1 MYITRHMEKP
11 VMELNEQ
18 YPVLLLTGP
27 RQVGKTTMLE
37 HLIEVEG
44 KGRKKVSLDDLTLRE
59 LAKTDPKMFFQLY
72 QPPLL
77 IDEVQ
82 YAPELFPYIKIMVDE
97 RHQPGD
103 FWLTGSQ
110 LFKMME
116 GVQESL
122 AGRVALLHLSPL
134 SQSEIMKRP
143 PEPPFSL
150 ELPLLSERQN
160 GRQMLNTPKVFQ
172 RIHQGGMPALVTGT
186 YSNASIFYSSY
197 IDTYM
202 ERDVRRLSN
211 DIDSLKFL
219 RFLRSVAARTSQQ
232 VNYKGIAD
240 DAEIDQTTAKNWLH
254 VLEALGIIFLLEPY
268 SNNVLKRTVST
279 PKLYFYDSGIVC
291 YLTRWSSPET
301 AMEGAMSGALLE
313 NYTVAEII
321 KTYQNAGQEPFLY
334 YYRDKDAREIDL
346 ILERDGKLFPIEIK
360 KMASPPKKLTKV
372 FDLIDPAHSDS
383 FNAFAYI
390 RDDKDVMKLVNNF
403 IKNTTPK
410 GAQQNDPFWERSE
423 IALDTAL
430 ILYLI
435 HEAPPEEQNFEMLI
449 YMMNFAEVR
458 EEDDQY
464 RSPLDMLFRV
474 LEEEQPNHVA
484 VKQYKAFKQ
493 AAGDICSK

>member
-160 GRQMLNTPKVFQ
+160 GRQMLNTPEVFQ

-372 FDLIDPAHSDS
+372 FDLID
-383 FNAFAYI
+383 
-390 RDDKDVMKLVNNF
+390 K
-403 IKNTTPK
+403 
-410 GAQQNDPFWERSE
+410 
-423 IALDTAL
+423 
-430 ILYLI
+430 
-435 HEAPPEEQNFEMLI
+435 
-449 YMMNFAEVR
+449 
-458 EEDDQY
+458 
-464 RSPLDMLFRV
+464 SPLQRGTGAILCMADQLG
-474 LEEEQPNHVA
+474 
-484 VKQYKAFKQ
+484 AFDQ
-493 AAGDICSK
+493 NNLIEPISLI

>member
-37 HLIEVEG
+37 HLLEVEG
-44 KGRKKVSLDDLTLRE
+44 RGRKKVSLDDLTLRE

-160 GRQMLNTPKVFQ
+160 GRQMLNTPEVFQ

-232 VNYKGIAD
+232 FNYKGSAD

-372 FDLIDPAHSDS
+372 FDLID
-383 FNAFAYI
+383 
-390 RDDKDVMKLVNNF
+390 K
-403 IKNTTPK
+403 
-410 GAQQNDPFWERSE
+410 
-423 IALDTAL
+423 
-430 ILYLI
+430 
-435 HEAPPEEQNFEMLI
+435 
-449 YMMNFAEVR
+449 
-458 EEDDQY
+458 
-464 RSPLDMLFRV
+464 SPLQRGTGAILCMADQLG
-474 LEEEQPNHVA
+474 
-484 VKQYKAFKQ
+484 AFDQ
-493 AAGDICSK
+493 NNLIVPISLI

>member
-1 MYITRHMEKP
+1 MYITRHMEKT
-11 VMELNEQ
+11 VIELNEQ

-160 GRQMLNTPKVFQ
+160 GRQMLNTPEVFQ
-172 RIHQGGMPALVTGT
+172 HIHQGGMPALVTGT

-346 ILERDGKLFPIEIK
+346 ILEQDGKLFPTEIK

-372 FDLIDPAHSDS
+372 FDLID
-383 FNAFAYI
+383 
-390 RDDKDVMKLVNNF
+390 K
-403 IKNTTPK
+403 
-410 GAQQNDPFWERSE
+410 
-423 IALDTAL
+423 
-430 ILYLI
+430 
-435 HEAPPEEQNFEMLI
+435 
-449 YMMNFAEVR
+449 
-458 EEDDQY
+458 
-464 RSPLDMLFRV
+464 SPLQRGTGAILCMADQLG
-474 LEEEQPNHVA
+474 
-484 VKQYKAFKQ
+484 AFDQ
-493 AAGDICSK
+493 NNLIVPISLI

>member
-160 GRQMLNTPKVFQ
+160 GRQMLNTPEVFQ

-211 DIDSLKFL
+211 DIDSVKFL

-240 DAEIDQTTAKNWLH
+240 DAELDQTTAKNWLH

-372 FDLIDPAHSDS
+372 FDLID
-383 FNAFAYI
+383 
-390 RDDKDVMKLVNNF
+390 K
-403 IKNTTPK
+403 
-410 GAQQNDPFWERSE
+410 
-423 IALDTAL
+423 
-430 ILYLI
+430 
-435 HEAPPEEQNFEMLI
+435 
-449 YMMNFAEVR
+449 
-458 EEDDQY
+458 
-464 RSPLDMLFRV
+464 SPLQRGTGAILCMADQLG
-474 LEEEQPNHVA
+474 
-484 VKQYKAFKQ
+484 AFDQ
-493 AAGDICSK
+493 NNLIVPISLI

>member
-110 LFKMME
+110 LFKMMK

-160 GRQMLNTPKVFQ
+160 GRQMLNTPEVFQ

-346 ILERDGKLFPIEIK
+346 ILEQDGKLFPIEIK

-372 FDLIDPAHSDS
+372 FDLID
-383 FNAFAYI
+383 
-390 RDDKDVMKLVNNF
+390 K
-403 IKNTTPK
+403 
-410 GAQQNDPFWERSE
+410 
-423 IALDTAL
+423 
-430 ILYLI
+430 
-435 HEAPPEEQNFEMLI
+435 
-449 YMMNFAEVR
+449 
-458 EEDDQY
+458 
-464 RSPLDMLFRV
+464 SPLQRGTGAILCMADQLG
-474 LEEEQPNHVA
+474 
-484 VKQYKAFKQ
+484 AFDQ
-493 AAGDICSK
+493 NNLIVPISLI

>member
-110 LFKMME
+110 LFKMMK

-160 GRQMLNTPKVFQ
+160 GRQMLNTPEVFQ

-240 DAEIDQTTAKNWLH
+240 DAEIYQSTAKNWLH

-372 FDLIDPAHSDS
+372 FDLID
-383 FNAFAYI
+383 
-390 RDDKDVMKLVNNF
+390 K
-403 IKNTTPK
+403 
-410 GAQQNDPFWERSE
+410 
-423 IALDTAL
+423 
-430 ILYLI
+430 
-435 HEAPPEEQNFEMLI
+435 
-449 YMMNFAEVR
+449 
-458 EEDDQY
+458 
-464 RSPLDMLFRV
+464 SPLQRGTGAILCMADQLG
-474 LEEEQPNHVA
+474 
-484 VKQYKAFKQ
+484 AFDQ
-493 AAGDICSK
+493 NNLIVPISLI

>member
-37 HLIEVEG
+37 QLIEVEG

-160 GRQMLNTPKVFQ
+160 GRQMLNTPEVFQ

-372 FDLIDPAHSDS
+372 FDLID
-383 FNAFAYI
+383 
-390 RDDKDVMKLVNNF
+390 K
-403 IKNTTPK
+403 
-410 GAQQNDPFWERSE
+410 
-423 IALDTAL
+423 
-430 ILYLI
+430 
-435 HEAPPEEQNFEMLI
+435 
-449 YMMNFAEVR
+449 
-458 EEDDQY
+458 
-464 RSPLDMLFRV
+464 SPLQRGTGAILCMADQLG
-474 LEEEQPNHVA
+474 
-484 VKQYKAFKQ
+484 AFDQ
-493 AAGDICSK
+493 NNLIVPISLI

>member
-44 KGRKKVSLDDLTLRE
+44 RGRKKVSLDDLTLRE

-160 GRQMLNTPKVFQ
+160 GRQMLNTPEVFQ
-172 RIHQGGMPALVTGT
+172 HIHQGGMPALVTGT

-372 FDLIDPAHSDS
+372 FDLID
-383 FNAFAYI
+383 
-390 RDDKDVMKLVNNF
+390 K
-403 IKNTTPK
+403 
-410 GAQQNDPFWERSE
+410 
-423 IALDTAL
+423 
-430 ILYLI
+430 
-435 HEAPPEEQNFEMLI
+435 
-449 YMMNFAEVR
+449 
-458 EEDDQY
+458 
-464 RSPLDMLFRV
+464 SPLQRGTGAILCMADQLG
-474 LEEEQPNHVA
+474 
-484 VKQYKAFKQ
+484 AFDQ
-493 AAGDICSK
+493 NNLIVPISLI

>member
-160 GRQMLNTPKVFQ
+160 GRQMLNTPEVFQ
-172 RIHQGGMPALVTGT
+172 HIHQGGMPALVTGT

-254 VLEALGIIFLLEPY
+254 VLEALGIIFLLEPH

-372 FDLIDPAHSDS
+372 FDLID
-383 FNAFAYI
+383 
-390 RDDKDVMKLVNNF
+390 K
-403 IKNTTPK
+403 
-410 GAQQNDPFWERSE
+410 
-423 IALDTAL
+423 
-430 ILYLI
+430 
-435 HEAPPEEQNFEMLI
+435 
-449 YMMNFAEVR
+449 
-458 EEDDQY
+458 
-464 RSPLDMLFRV
+464 SPLQRGTGAILCMADQLG
-474 LEEEQPNHVA
+474 
-484 VKQYKAFKQ
+484 AFDQ
-493 AAGDICSK
+493 NNLIVPISLI

>member
-160 GRQMLNTPKVFQ
+160 GRQMLNTPEVFQ
-172 RIHQGGMPALVTGT
+172 HIHQGGMPALVTGT

-219 RFLRSVAARTSQQ
+219 HFLRSVAARTSQQ

-372 FDLIDPAHSDS
+372 FDLID
-383 FNAFAYI
+383 
-390 RDDKDVMKLVNNF
+390 K
-403 IKNTTPK
+403 
-410 GAQQNDPFWERSE
+410 
-423 IALDTAL
+423 
-430 ILYLI
+430 
-435 HEAPPEEQNFEMLI
+435 
-449 YMMNFAEVR
+449 
-458 EEDDQY
+458 
-464 RSPLDMLFRV
+464 SPLQRGTGAILCMADQLG
-474 LEEEQPNHVA
+474 
-484 VKQYKAFKQ
+484 AFDQ
-493 AAGDICSK
+493 NNLIVPISLI

>member
-110 LFKMME
+110 LFKMMK

-372 FDLIDPAHSDS
+372 FDLID
-383 FNAFAYI
+383 
-390 RDDKDVMKLVNNF
+390 K
-403 IKNTTPK
+403 
-410 GAQQNDPFWERSE
+410 
-423 IALDTAL
+423 
-430 ILYLI
+430 
-435 HEAPPEEQNFEMLI
+435 
-449 YMMNFAEVR
+449 
-458 EEDDQY
+458 
-464 RSPLDMLFRV
+464 SPLQRGTGAILCMADQLG
-474 LEEEQPNHVA
+474 
-484 VKQYKAFKQ
+484 AFDQ
-493 AAGDICSK
+493 NNLIVPISLI

>member
-160 GRQMLNTPKVFQ
+160 GRQMLNTPEVFQ
-172 RIHQGGMPALVTGT
+172 HIHQGGMPALVTGT

-254 VLEALGIIFLLEPY
+254 VLEALGIIFLLAPY

-372 FDLIDPAHSDS
+372 FDLID
-383 FNAFAYI
+383 
-390 RDDKDVMKLVNNF
+390 K
-403 IKNTTPK
+403 
-410 GAQQNDPFWERSE
+410 
-423 IALDTAL
+423 
-430 ILYLI
+430 
-435 HEAPPEEQNFEMLI
+435 
-449 YMMNFAEVR
+449 
-458 EEDDQY
+458 
-464 RSPLDMLFRV
+464 SPLQRGTGAILCMADQLG
-474 LEEEQPNHVA
+474 
-484 VKQYKAFKQ
+484 AFDQ
-493 AAGDICSK
+493 NNLIVPISLI

>member
-160 GRQMLNTPKVFQ
+160 GRQMLNTPEVFQ

-360 KMASPPKKLTKV
+360 KVASPPKKLTKV
-372 FDLIDPAHSDS
+372 FDLID
-383 FNAFAYI
+383 
-390 RDDKDVMKLVNNF
+390 K
-403 IKNTTPK
+403 
-410 GAQQNDPFWERSE
+410 
-423 IALDTAL
+423 
-430 ILYLI
+430 
-435 HEAPPEEQNFEMLI
+435 
-449 YMMNFAEVR
+449 
-458 EEDDQY
+458 
-464 RSPLDMLFRV
+464 SPLQRGTGAILCMADQLG
-474 LEEEQPNHVA
+474 
-484 VKQYKAFKQ
+484 AFDQ
-493 AAGDICSK
+493 NNLIVPISLI

>member
-160 GRQMLNTPKVFQ
+160 GRQMLNTPTVFQ

-372 FDLIDPAHSDS
+372 FDLID
-383 FNAFAYI
+383 
-390 RDDKDVMKLVNNF
+390 K
-403 IKNTTPK
+403 
-410 GAQQNDPFWERSE
+410 
-423 IALDTAL
+423 
-430 ILYLI
+430 
-435 HEAPPEEQNFEMLI
+435 
-449 YMMNFAEVR
+449 
-458 EEDDQY
+458 
-464 RSPLDMLFRV
+464 SPLQRGTGAILCMADQLG
-474 LEEEQPNHVA
+474 
-484 VKQYKAFKQ
+484 AFDQ
-493 AAGDICSK
+493 NNLIVPISLI

>member
-110 LFKMME
+110 LFKMMK

-160 GRQMLNTPKVFQ
+160 GRQMLNTPEVFQ

-232 VNYKGIAD
+232 VNYKCIAD

-372 FDLIDPAHSDS
+372 FDLID
-383 FNAFAYI
+383 
-390 RDDKDVMKLVNNF
+390 K
-403 IKNTTPK
+403 
-410 GAQQNDPFWERSE
+410 
-423 IALDTAL
+423 
-430 ILYLI
+430 
-435 HEAPPEEQNFEMLI
+435 
-449 YMMNFAEVR
+449 
-458 EEDDQY
+458 
-464 RSPLDMLFRV
+464 SPLQRGTGAILCMADQLG
-474 LEEEQPNHVA
+474 
-484 VKQYKAFKQ
+484 AFDQ
-493 AAGDICSK
+493 NNLIVPISLI

>member
-1 MYITRHMEKP
+1 MYITRHMENP

-372 FDLIDPAHSDS
+372 FDLID
-383 FNAFAYI
+383 
-390 RDDKDVMKLVNNF
+390 K
-403 IKNTTPK
+403 
-410 GAQQNDPFWERSE
+410 
-423 IALDTAL
+423 
-430 ILYLI
+430 
-435 HEAPPEEQNFEMLI
+435 
-449 YMMNFAEVR
+449 
-458 EEDDQY
+458 
-464 RSPLDMLFRV
+464 SPLQRGTGAILCMADQLG
-474 LEEEQPNHVA
+474 
-484 VKQYKAFKQ
+484 AFDQ
-493 AAGDICSK
+493 NNLIVPISLI

>member
-160 GRQMLNTPKVFQ
+160 GRQMLNTPEVFQ

-291 YLTRWSSPET
+291 YLTRWSSPAT

-372 FDLIDPAHSDS
+372 FDLID
-383 FNAFAYI
+383 
-390 RDDKDVMKLVNNF
+390 K
-403 IKNTTPK
+403 
-410 GAQQNDPFWERSE
+410 
-423 IALDTAL
+423 
-430 ILYLI
+430 
-435 HEAPPEEQNFEMLI
+435 
-449 YMMNFAEVR
+449 
-458 EEDDQY
+458 
-464 RSPLDMLFRV
+464 SPLQRGTGAILCMADQLG
-474 LEEEQPNHVA
+474 
-484 VKQYKAFKQ
+484 AFDQ
-493 AAGDICSK
+493 NNLIVPISLI

>member
-160 GRQMLNTPKVFQ
+160 GRQMLNTPEVFQ

-321 KTYQNAGQEPFLY
+321 KPYQTAGQEPFLY

-346 ILERDGKLFPIEIK
+346 ILEQDGKLFPIEIK

-372 FDLIDPAHSDS
+372 FDLID
-383 FNAFAYI
+383 
-390 RDDKDVMKLVNNF
+390 K
-403 IKNTTPK
+403 
-410 GAQQNDPFWERSE
+410 
-423 IALDTAL
+423 
-430 ILYLI
+430 
-435 HEAPPEEQNFEMLI
+435 
-449 YMMNFAEVR
+449 
-458 EEDDQY
+458 
-464 RSPLDMLFRV
+464 SPLQRGTGAILCMADQLG
-474 LEEEQPNHVA
+474 
-484 VKQYKAFKQ
+484 AFDQ
-493 AAGDICSK
+493 NNLIVPISLI

>member
-110 LFKMME
+110 LFKMMK

-160 GRQMLNTPKVFQ
+160 GRQMLNTPEVFQ

-372 FDLIDPAHSDS
+372 FDLID
-383 FNAFAYI
+383 
-390 RDDKDVMKLVNNF
+390 K
-403 IKNTTPK
+403 
-410 GAQQNDPFWERSE
+410 
-423 IALDTAL
+423 
-430 ILYLI
+430 
-435 HEAPPEEQNFEMLI
+435 
-449 YMMNFAEVR
+449 
-458 EEDDQY
+458 
-464 RSPLDMLFRV
+464 SPLQRGTGAILCMADQLG
-474 LEEEQPNHVA
+474 
-484 VKQYKAFKQ
+484 AFDKNNL
-493 AAGDICSK
+493 IVPISLI

>member
-143 PEPPFSL
+143 PEPPFNL

-160 GRQMLNTPKVFQ
+160 GRQMLNTPEVFQ
-172 RIHQGGMPALVTGT
+172 RIHQGGMPALVTGI

-372 FDLIDPAHSDS
+372 FDLID
-383 FNAFAYI
+383 
-390 RDDKDVMKLVNNF
+390 K
-403 IKNTTPK
+403 
-410 GAQQNDPFWERSE
+410 
-423 IALDTAL
+423 
-430 ILYLI
+430 
-435 HEAPPEEQNFEMLI
+435 
-449 YMMNFAEVR
+449 
-458 EEDDQY
+458 
-464 RSPLDMLFRV
+464 SPLQRGTGAILCMADQLG
-474 LEEEQPNHVA
+474 
-484 VKQYKAFKQ
+484 AFDQ
-493 AAGDICSK
+493 NNLIVPISLI

>member
-122 AGRVALLHLSPL
+122 AGRVALLQLSPL

-160 GRQMLNTPKVFQ
+160 GRQMLNTPEVFQ

-372 FDLIDPAHSDS
+372 FDLID
-383 FNAFAYI
+383 
-390 RDDKDVMKLVNNF
+390 K
-403 IKNTTPK
+403 
-410 GAQQNDPFWERSE
+410 
-423 IALDTAL
+423 
-430 ILYLI
+430 
-435 HEAPPEEQNFEMLI
+435 
-449 YMMNFAEVR
+449 
-458 EEDDQY
+458 
-464 RSPLDMLFRV
+464 SPLQRGTGAILCMADQLG
-474 LEEEQPNHVA
+474 
-484 VKQYKAFKQ
+484 AFDQ
-493 AAGDICSK
+493 NNLIVPISLI

>member
-160 GRQMLNTPKVFQ
+160 GRQMLNTPEVFQ

-372 FDLIDPAHSDS
+372 FDLIE
-383 FNAFAYI
+383 
-390 RDDKDVMKLVNNF
+390 K
-403 IKNTTPK
+403 
-410 GAQQNDPFWERSE
+410 
-423 IALDTAL
+423 
-430 ILYLI
+430 
-435 HEAPPEEQNFEMLI
+435 
-449 YMMNFAEVR
+449 
-458 EEDDQY
+458 
-464 RSPLDMLFRV
+464 SPLQRGTGAILCMADQLG
-474 LEEEQPNHVA
+474 
-484 VKQYKAFKQ
+484 AFDQ
-493 AAGDICSK
+493 NNLIVPISLI

>member
-110 LFKMME
+110 LFKMMK

-160 GRQMLNTPKVFQ
+160 GRQMLNTPEVFQ

-301 AMEGAMSGALLE
+301 AMEGAMSDALLE

-372 FDLIDPAHSDS
+372 FDLID
-383 FNAFAYI
+383 
-390 RDDKDVMKLVNNF
+390 K
-403 IKNTTPK
+403 
-410 GAQQNDPFWERSE
+410 
-423 IALDTAL
+423 
-430 ILYLI
+430 
-435 HEAPPEEQNFEMLI
+435 
-449 YMMNFAEVR
+449 
-458 EEDDQY
+458 
-464 RSPLDMLFRV
+464 SPLQRGTGAILCMADQLG
-474 LEEEQPNHVA
+474 
-484 VKQYKAFKQ
+484 AFDQ
-493 AAGDICSK
+493 NNLIVPISLI

>member
-122 AGRVALLHLSPL
+122 AGRVALLHLAPL

-160 GRQMLNTPKVFQ
+160 GRQMLNTPEVFQ

-372 FDLIDPAHSDS
+372 FDLID
-383 FNAFAYI
+383 
-390 RDDKDVMKLVNNF
+390 K
-403 IKNTTPK
+403 
-410 GAQQNDPFWERSE
+410 
-423 IALDTAL
+423 
-430 ILYLI
+430 
-435 HEAPPEEQNFEMLI
+435 
-449 YMMNFAEVR
+449 
-458 EEDDQY
+458 
-464 RSPLDMLFRV
+464 SPLQRGTGAILCMADQLG
-474 LEEEQPNHVA
+474 
-484 VKQYKAFKQ
+484 AFDQ
-493 AAGDICSK
+493 NNLIVPISLI

>member
-122 AGRVALLHLSPL
+122 AGRVALLHLSPI

-160 GRQMLNTPKVFQ
+160 GRQMLNTPEVFQ

-372 FDLIDPAHSDS
+372 FDLID
-383 FNAFAYI
+383 
-390 RDDKDVMKLVNNF
+390 K
-403 IKNTTPK
+403 
-410 GAQQNDPFWERSE
+410 
-423 IALDTAL
+423 
-430 ILYLI
+430 
-435 HEAPPEEQNFEMLI
+435 
-449 YMMNFAEVR
+449 
-458 EEDDQY
+458 
-464 RSPLDMLFRV
+464 SPLQRGTGAILCMADQLG
-474 LEEEQPNHVA
+474 
-484 VKQYKAFKQ
+484 AFDQ
-493 AAGDICSK
+493 NNLIVPISLI

>member
-160 GRQMLNTPKVFQ
+160 GRQMLNTPEVFQ

-232 VNYKGIAD
+232 VNYKGIAN

-372 FDLIDPAHSDS
+372 FDLID
-383 FNAFAYI
+383 
-390 RDDKDVMKLVNNF
+390 K
-403 IKNTTPK
+403 
-410 GAQQNDPFWERSE
+410 
-423 IALDTAL
+423 
-430 ILYLI
+430 
-435 HEAPPEEQNFEMLI
+435 
-449 YMMNFAEVR
+449 
-458 EEDDQY
+458 
-464 RSPLDMLFRV
+464 SPLQRGTGAILCMADQLG
-474 LEEEQPNHVA
+474 
-484 VKQYKAFKQ
+484 AFDQ
-493 AAGDICSK
+493 NNLIVPISLI

>member
-103 FWLTGSQ
+103 FWLTGSP

-160 GRQMLNTPKVFQ
+160 GRQMLNTPEVFQ

-372 FDLIDPAHSDS
+372 FDLID
-383 FNAFAYI
+383 
-390 RDDKDVMKLVNNF
+390 K
-403 IKNTTPK
+403 
-410 GAQQNDPFWERSE
+410 
-423 IALDTAL
+423 
-430 ILYLI
+430 
-435 HEAPPEEQNFEMLI
+435 
-449 YMMNFAEVR
+449 
-458 EEDDQY
+458 
-464 RSPLDMLFRV
+464 SPLQRGTGAILCMTDQLG
-474 LEEEQPNHVA
+474 
-484 VKQYKAFKQ
+484 AFDQ
-493 AAGDICSK
+493 NNLIVPISLI

>member
-150 ELPLLSERQN
+150 ELSLLSERQN

-186 YSNASIFYSSY
+186 YSNAPIFYSSY

-372 FDLIDPAHSDS
+372 FDLID
-383 FNAFAYI
+383 
-390 RDDKDVMKLVNNF
+390 K
-403 IKNTTPK
+403 
-410 GAQQNDPFWERSE
+410 
-423 IALDTAL
+423 
-430 ILYLI
+430 
-435 HEAPPEEQNFEMLI
+435 
-449 YMMNFAEVR
+449 
-458 EEDDQY
+458 
-464 RSPLDMLFRV
+464 SPLQRGTGAILCMADQLG
-474 LEEEQPNHVA
+474 
-484 VKQYKAFKQ
+484 AFDQ
-493 AAGDICSK
+493 NNLIVPISLI

>member
-160 GRQMLNTPKVFQ
+160 GRQMLNTPEVFQ
-172 RIHQGGMPALVTGT
+172 HIHQGGMPALVTGT

-334 YYRDKDAREIDL
+334 YYRDKDAGEIDL

-372 FDLIDPAHSDS
+372 FDLID
-383 FNAFAYI
+383 
-390 RDDKDVMKLVNNF
+390 K
-403 IKNTTPK
+403 
-410 GAQQNDPFWERSE
+410 
-423 IALDTAL
+423 
-430 ILYLI
+430 
-435 HEAPPEEQNFEMLI
+435 
-449 YMMNFAEVR
+449 
-458 EEDDQY
+458 
-464 RSPLDMLFRV
+464 SPLQRGTGAILCMADQLG
-474 LEEEQPNHVA
+474 
-484 VKQYKAFKQ
+484 AFDQ
-493 AAGDICSK
+493 NNLIVPISLI

>member
-160 GRQMLNTPKVFQ
+160 GRQMLNTPEVFQ

-372 FDLIDPAHSDS
+372 FDLID
-383 FNAFAYI
+383 
-390 RDDKDVMKLVNNF
+390 K
-403 IKNTTPK
+403 
-410 GAQQNDPFWERSE
+410 
-423 IALDTAL
+423 
-430 ILYLI
+430 
-435 HEAPPEEQNFEMLI
+435 
-449 YMMNFAEVR
+449 
-458 EEDDQY
+458 
-464 RSPLDMLFRV
+464 SPLQRGTGAILCMADKLG
-474 LEEEQPNHVA
+474 
-484 VKQYKAFKQ
+484 AFDQ
-493 AAGDICSK
+493 NNLIVPISLI

>member
-160 GRQMLNTPKVFQ
+160 GRQILNTPEVFQ

-346 ILERDGKLFPIEIK
+346 ILEQDGKLFPIEIK

-372 FDLIDPAHSDS
+372 FDLID
-383 FNAFAYI
+383 
-390 RDDKDVMKLVNNF
+390 K
-403 IKNTTPK
+403 
-410 GAQQNDPFWERSE
+410 
-423 IALDTAL
+423 
-430 ILYLI
+430 
-435 HEAPPEEQNFEMLI
+435 
-449 YMMNFAEVR
+449 
-458 EEDDQY
+458 
-464 RSPLDMLFRV
+464 SPLQRGTGAILCMADQLG
-474 LEEEQPNHVA
+474 
-484 VKQYKAFKQ
+484 AFDQ
-493 AAGDICSK
+493 NNLIVPISLI